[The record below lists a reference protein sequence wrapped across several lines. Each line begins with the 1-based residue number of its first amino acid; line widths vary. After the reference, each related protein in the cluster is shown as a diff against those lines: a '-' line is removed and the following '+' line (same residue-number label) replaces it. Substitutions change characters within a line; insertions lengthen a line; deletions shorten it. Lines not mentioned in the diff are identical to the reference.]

1 MSDRTIHLTPTLA
14 LALWRQAAAEEVG
27 LRIPIAL
34 KDLEK
39 IKPLMY
45 KVRKEAG
52 DPSLASLMLC
62 VAPGGTEIWL
72 VKKTTEAPG

>member
-1 MSDRTIHLTPTLA
+1 MSDRTLILTPA
-14 LALWRQAAAEEVG
+14 LALKLWRDASREEVG

-52 DPSLASLMLC
+52 DPALASLMLC

-72 VKKTTEAPG
+72 VKKTLEAP